1 MYAVPA
7 GAPLNFTAI
16 GVSSTSVRLQWDPPA
31 RQHRNGEIVL
41 YELLYHDRRDPADDW
56 PTNTTDTSIVIDGLQ
71 PTTNYIFQIRAYTG
85 KGPGPWSNQLPFQTF
100 AAQRTLFVYRQKLC
114 YIVIYNVPKYEVLDH
129 IFCLRHRRILWLRHC
144 VFGYAVRQSV
154 RCPLAPIS
162 SDAIFRY
169 ILRYCVTRNRR

>member
-1 MYAVPA
+1 MCCDMWMKFFVVYARAVPA

-41 YELLYHDRRDPADDW
+41 YELLYHDRRDPAEDW

-100 AAQRTLFVYRQKLC
+100 AAQRTL
-114 YIVIYNVPKYEVLDH
+114 
-129 IFCLRHRRILWLRHC
+129 
-144 VFGYAVRQSV
+144 SV
-154 RCPLAPIS
+154 DIA
-162 SDAIFRY
+162 
-169 ILRYCVTRNRR
+169 

>member
-1 MYAVPA
+1 MLSIRQTSSAAVYARSIYCECELICVVVPA

-41 YELLYHDRRDPADDW
+41 YELLYHDRRNPADDW
-56 PTNTTDTSIVIDGLQ
+56 PTNTTETSIVIDGLQ

-100 AAQRTLFVYRQKLC
+100 AAQRALLAAVDK
-114 YIVIYNVPKYEVLDH
+114 IVVLLSPC
-129 IFCLRHRRILWLRHC
+129 IVVRISRTSAENC
-144 VFGYAVRQSV
+144 
-154 RCPLAPIS
+154 
-162 SDAIFRY
+162 
-169 ILRYCVTRNRR
+169 

>member
-1 MYAVPA
+1 VSAVPA

-41 YELLYHDRRDPADDW
+41 YELLYHDRRDPAEDW

-100 AAQRTLFVYRQKLC
+100 AAQRTL
-114 YIVIYNVPKYEVLDH
+114 
-129 IFCLRHRRILWLRHC
+129 
-144 VFGYAVRQSV
+144 SV
-154 RCPLAPIS
+154 
-162 SDAIFRY
+162 
-169 ILRYCVTRNRR
+169 